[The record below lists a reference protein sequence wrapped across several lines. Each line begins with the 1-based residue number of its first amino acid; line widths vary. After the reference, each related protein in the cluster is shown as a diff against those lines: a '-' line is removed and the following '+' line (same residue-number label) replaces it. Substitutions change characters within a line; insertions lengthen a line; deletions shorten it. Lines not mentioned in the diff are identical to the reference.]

1 MRVSIHRSRRRL
13 PLPALL
19 PLAAALPLLAGCA
32 TSPYWINRGRDAAD
46 VLTATLGT
54 GAGVKCRVGPI
65 QAAAWRNSDLVG
77 LRGGQF
83 LQDGNRLVENAEI
96 YSPIPFRAV
105 RRGSKWDVCG
115 RESFSHGPH
124 TVSRDRC
131 KDSAA
136 RSPLPFIALGETAPF
151 YAQVELGAGALLTLR
166 LGINFGELA
175 DLIAGFWGADLY
187 ADDIER

>member
-1 MRVSIHRSRRRL
+1 MTVSVHRSRRRL

-19 PLAAALPLLAGCA
+19 LLAAALPLLAGCA
-32 TSPYWINRGRDAAD
+32 TSPYWTNRGRDAAD

-83 LQDGNRLVENAEI
+83 LSDGNRLLENAEI
-96 YSPIPFRAV
+96 YAPIPFQAV
-105 RRGSKWDVCG
+105 RKGRKWNWCG
-115 RESFSHGPH
+115 QESFSHGSC
-124 TVSRDRC
+124 TVSKDRC
-131 KDSAA
+131 KDSVA
-136 RSPLPFIALGETAPF
+136 RSPVPLIAIGETAPF
-151 YAQVELGAGALLTLR
+151 YAQVELGAGVLFTLR

-175 DLIAGFWGADLY
+175 DLVAGFWGADLY
-187 ADDIER
+187 GDDIER